1 VACRVDGG
9 VGLRRGGVL
18 TQLVEARG
26 LASSLHVQ
34 FSKAAEASNRA
45 VMANTEE
52 ASGSA
57 AREAEQATEAVQ
69 LHIDRLHPLLESLGF
84 SAEIGHLERFK
95 TSFAEYRTLDREIL
109 PLAVENT
116 NLKAQRLSFGAAQE
130 ASDAFRDALHAASK
144 PLSTA
149 NADRRDALAAKARA
163 ALLEIQVIQAR
174 HIAEAADAEMS
185 RMETRMKA
193 EEAAARSALDSLRDS
208 VPPPARPA
216 LAAAADALDR
226 FMTVNAEIVV
236 LSRRNS
242 NVRSLALSLGRKRAV
257 TAQCDDQL
265 RALEEALAT
274 HEFRA
279 TR

>member
-1 VACRVDGG
+1 M
-9 VGLRRGGVL
+9 
-18 TQLVEARG
+18 
-26 LASSLHVQ
+26 Q

-52 ASGSA
+52 ASASA

-69 LHIDRLHPLLESLGF
+69 LHVDRLHPLLESLGY

-130 ASDAFRDALHAASK
+130 ASDAFRDALDAASK
-144 PLSTA
+144 PLSSG
-149 NADRRDALAAKARA
+149 NNRRDALAAKARA
-163 ALLEIQVIQAR
+163 ALLEIQVIQAQ

-193 EEAAARSALDSLRDS
+193 EEGAARSALDSLRDA

-216 LAAAADALDR
+216 VAAAADALDR

-242 NVRSLALSLGRKRAV
+242 NVRSLALSLGRKRTV